1 MDPKPVLYYLLRHHH
16 VDEAIWL
23 LSKGAKAN
31 CLLRWEFMVQER
43 LMTAKELLQ
52 LMERAN
58 IRLSTKSDD
67 GFKFYI
73 LHYLCY
79 FGEVEEVR
87 RLSAYGEFQELA
99 YNTTETNDIA
109 LTIALLTPEV
119 DEERKVQLATLLY
132 GTSNL
137 AISNN
142 NNQNPVQL
150 VILMGRVGLLFRM
163 LSHSNN
169 VRSDRYHNTILHLA
183 IKAGLITVARYI
195 LRYVNFGSIDQGDN
209 MNDTVLTLAIKK
221 GEEELACEIVKMN
234 ADVSNRC
241 LDWNM
246 SQSSNDHV
254 LHQCLKRDMQDLS
267 CEICAH
273 AGGML
278 TKDTNGDLP
287 LHIALNRKLD
297 KVVNYLIN
305 HESKSLYINE
315 RNERDLDT
323 PLHLALK
330 LGYYNHSMA
339 LLQNGAGV
347 SIVNREGLT
356 PCHILMMVA
365 KNDYQSIAKEHM
377 SPEQI
382 IALMQTMLSFNPDL
396 EILSEP
402 TAEGGKETC
411 LHIAIRGGAATQSLA
426 LLCLQY
432 RSELAKLRDS
442 RGNTPLLLA
451 VINQNYKLVCALCD
465 VQSDLNV
472 MNADRNTPLHIAVES
487 QNYDIVLSLLF
498 SHSPGESPRR
508 SRVVSL
514 LLERGGTLSDPHRR
528 AEEERVH
535 PLASLLHLPRQS
547 PNAQWTNSLHDLLP
561 ERLVRLRVVS
571 AEPGRRSLPSQQR
584 SLLLPHAAR
593 HGDSPSRQPRR
604 LRAHGE
610 VDGHLRRP
618 VQAGLLRRPQDDQRR
633 RRDHS
638 GLRHARRRHGGGAS
652 SAAHDVRH
660 RRFASLTVFSL

>member
-1 MDPKPVLYYLLRHHH
+1 MHRVVLSSRYGHFQRQFFRRATPSVGFSSPLSSRLVAIGANVNSSYGRNDPKPILYYLLHHHH
-16 VDEAIWL
+16 VNEAIWL
-23 LSKGAKAN
+23 ISQGAKAN

-52 LMERAN
+52 LMEASH
-58 IRLSTKSDD
+58 IPLSTKSDD
-67 GFKFYI
+67 GFKFCI

-79 FGEVEEVR
+79 YGDVEEVR
-87 RLSAYGEFQELA
+87 RLSSYNEFQELA
-99 YNTTETNDIA
+99 YNTTESGDIA
-109 LTIALLTPEV
+109 LTIALLTPAVV
-119 DEERKVQLATLLY
+119 DEEKKVQLATLLY

-137 AISNN
+137 ATSNN

-150 VILMGRVGLLFRM
+150 VILMGRIGLLFRM

-169 VRSDRYHNTILHLA
+169 VRSDRYRNTILHLA

-209 MNDTVLTLAIKK
+209 MDDTVLTLAIKK

-234 ADVSNRC
+234 ADASRVCR
-241 LDWNM
+241 DWNM
-246 SQSSNDHV
+246 PQSSKDIV
-254 LHQCLKRDMQDLS
+254 LHQCLKRDMQNLS
-267 CEICAH
+267 CEICSH
-273 AGGML
+273 FGGFL

-287 LHIALNRKLD
+287 FHIALNRKLD
-297 KVVNYLIN
+297 KVVDYLITGV
-305 HESKSLYINE
+305 SKTLYINE

-382 IALMQTMLSFNPDL
+382 ISLMQTMLSLNPDL

-411 LHIAIRGGAATQSLA
+411 LHIAIRGGAATQNLA

-432 RSELAKLRDS
+432 RPELAKLRDS

-487 QNYDIVLSLLF
+487 QNYEIVPSIWCLRSI
-498 SHSPGESPRR
+498 GQNPRR
-508 SRVVSL
+508 SRLVSL
-514 LLERGGTLSDPHRR
+514 FLERRRPLSDPHRSP
-528 AEEERVH
+528 EEERLH
-535 PLASLLHLPRQS
+535 SDASLLHFARQS
-547 PNAQWTNSLHDLLP
+547 SYSQRSHAVYDLLS
-561 ERLVRLRVVS
+561 ERLLGLCELS
-571 AEPGRRSLPSQQR
+571 TLSRRGSLLAKQR
-584 SLLLPHAAR
+584 SLLLSDSSR
-593 HGDSPSRQPRR
+593 HRNPPIGRSCR
-604 LRAHGE
+604 LRS
-610 VDGHLRRP
+610 DGQIGVHLRRP
-618 VQAGLLRRPQDDQRR
+618 I
-633 RRDHS
+633 
-638 GLRHARRRHGGGAS
+638 
-652 SAAHDVRH
+652 
-660 RRFASLTVFSL
+660 

>member
-1 MDPKPVLYYLLRHHH
+1 MVAIGANVNSSYGRTDPKPILYYLLRHHH
-16 VDEAIWL
+16 MNEAIWL
-23 LSKGAKAN
+23 LSKGAKAS

-43 LMTAKELLQ
+43 LLSAKELLQ
-52 LMERAN
+52 LMETAH
-58 IRLSTKSDD
+58 IKLSTKSDD

-87 RLSAYGEFQELA
+87 RLTQYNEFQELA

-109 LTIALLTPEV
+109 LTIALLTPLV

-150 VILMGRVGLLFRM
+150 VILMGRIGLLFRM

-169 VRSDRYHNTILHLA
+169 VRSDRFRNTILHLA

-221 GEEELACEIVKMN
+221 GEEELACEIVRMN
-234 ADVSNRC
+234 ADVSSRP

-246 SQSSNDHV
+246 SQSSNDQV

-267 CEICAH
+267 CEICARS
-273 AGGML
+273 GGML

-305 HESKSLYINE
+305 DASKALYINE
-315 RNERDLDT
+315 RNESDLDT

-330 LGYYNHSMA
+330 LGYFNHSMA

-377 SPEQI
+377 TPEQI
-382 IALMQTMLSFNPDL
+382 ITLMQTMLSLNPDL

-411 LHIAIRGGAATQSLA
+411 LHIAIRGGAATQNLA

-432 RSELAKLRDS
+432 RPELAKLRDS

-487 QNYDIVLSLLF
+487 QNYDIVS
-498 SHSPGESPRR
+498 R
-508 SRVVSL
+508 SR
-514 LLERGGTLSDPHRR
+514 
-528 AEEERVH
+528 
-535 PLASLLHLPRQS
+535 PR
-547 PNAQWTNSLHDLLP
+547 
-561 ERLVRLRVVS
+561 
-571 AEPGRRSLPSQQR
+571 
-584 SLLLPHAAR
+584 
-593 HGDSPSRQPRR
+593 
-604 LRAHGE
+604 
-610 VDGHLRRP
+610 
-618 VQAGLLRRPQDDQRR
+618 
-633 RRDHS
+633 
-638 GLRHARRRHGGGAS
+638 
-652 SAAHDVRH
+652 
-660 RRFASLTVFSL
+660 